1 MKHKDILQ
9 KHLDEIK
16 HIQSLI
22 EKTVQTIKE
31 IEESNELSKTIEYNS
46 KNGEFSKLPPKVI
59 VSLPTFISK
68 PMDHKNLCSL
78 FGQVT
83 PLSTAIKQHVLLL
96 MKPSNTSDKKLLD
109 EPEIAAKIQTFNYN
123 LSNTAYID
131 DEKIWTSGETGH
143 IVCFNIKGLH
153 LQTIKTKTGEWPSDI
168 AINTDG
174 DLLYSD
180 WSTGTVNKVNNGQIE
195 ELIRL
200 QGWVPGELCATIF
213 GELLVTMSSNDR
225 TQSKIIRYSGSTE
238 KQTIQFDGEGKPLY
252 SGNDNIKYITKNR
265 NHDICVA
272 DYGASS
278 VVVVNQTG
286 IFRYKYT
293 GHSSINKITIF
304 GPHGIATDSQS
315 RILTSDSFN
324 HCIHILNQN
333 GQFLRYISNC
343 DLEYP
348 WGLCVDNNDSLFVCE
363 YNRGNIKKIK
373 YSN

>member
-1 MKHKDILQ
+1 M
-9 KHLDEIK
+9 
-16 HIQSLI
+16 
-22 EKTVQTIKE
+22 
-31 IEESNELSKTIEYNS
+31 
-46 KNGEFSKLPPKVI
+46 
-59 VSLPTFISK
+59 
-68 PMDHKNLCSL
+68 
-78 FGQVT
+78 
-83 PLSTAIKQHVLLL
+83 
-96 MKPSNTSDKKLLD
+96 
-109 EPEIAAKIQTFNYN
+109 
-123 LSNTAYID
+123 
-131 DEKIWTSGETGH
+131 
-143 IVCFNIKGLH
+143 
-153 LQTIKTKTGEWPSDI
+153 
-168 AINTDG
+168 
-174 DLLYSD
+174 
-180 WSTGTVNKVNNGQIE
+180 NKVNNGQIE
-195 ELIRL
+195 ELISL

-252 SGNDNIKYITKNR
+252 SGNDNIKYITENR